1 MDIVTHA
8 GIGMIAGAPLASSQ
22 PELAIGIVAGS
33 VLPDLDALG
42 RVFGKRTF
50 LHIHQTWSHA
60 IPVQAVLSVIAGCIA
75 HAVGIDGVMI
85 AIGLFAGLVVHTL
98 LDFTNTLGVTLLAPF
113 SRRRFCREWVFFID
127 ATVLALT
134 FIAAGFTGWNLYT
147 NGEVS
152 ARYAVAFFSILFIY
166 IFGKALLRAR
176 VGTVASDAV
185 SLIPSALYPWRFF
198 GVTSGKGLAELFQVN
213 AITRS
218 RKSLR
223 QHQVFDA
230 SYLPLLAGVPEFE
243 LMRGLSRAYHV
254 VNVSRTDAGELILCR
269 DLRTRNFGTSFGDL
283 EVLLDPD
290 KRVKQIH
297 FHV

>member
-8 GIGMIAGAPLASSQ
+8 GIGLIAGAPLASSQ

-42 RVFGKRTF
+42 RIFGKRTF
-50 LHIHQTWSHA
+50 LYLHQTWSHA
-60 IPVQAVLSVIAGCIA
+60 IPVQALLSAIVGCIV

-85 AIGLFAGLVVHTL
+85 AIGLFAGQVVHTL

-134 FIAAGFTGWNLYT
+134 FVAAGFTGWNFYT
-147 NGEVS
+147 TGEVS
-152 ARYAVAFFSILFIY
+152 ARYAVAFFSILVIY

-176 VGTVASDAV
+176 VGTVASDTV

-198 GVTSGKGLAELFQVN
+198 GVTSGKRLAELFQIN

-218 RKSLR
+218 RKLLR
-223 QHQVFDA
+223 QHRVFDA
-230 SYLPLLAGVPEFE
+230 SYLPLLAGVPEFV

-254 VNVSRTDAGELILCR
+254 VNVSKTDAGELILCR
-269 DLRTRNFGTSFGDL
+269 DLRIRNFGTSFGDL